1 MPNYKDNPYEDRNS
15 SRRSPSSDIHGRPRS
30 SASRQSGSRNP
41 NTANRYQRSYSTD
54 PNRSPRS
61 ASTRTPGGQTAALR
75 RRQARRKRAM
85 RRFFGVTVSLVV
97 LTTLILFFWSQRDQI
112 SHAIGSVSSYF
123 GSKQEDRKSGTPTD
137 RIPESE
143 NNPTNE
149 TGVLEQPIDSPYAK
163 DGIDFRLEAQTP
175 FFIGNQ
181 RAIVLIDAGH
191 GGMDGGAPGYLSN
204 GEQIAEATV
213 VLDIAMKLQEEL
225 NNQNIEAYLIR
236 DDDTF
241 YSLYARVARASHLAL
256 DYMSAYQ
263 PETVAD
269 RDFVDRMQTQLMVP
283 IEINSDNPSSGGFG
297 FMQGYGMS
305 AEQMQLLDL
314 QRECDNVIF
323 ISLHSNAHNTNKTLH
338 GMQAYYC
345 HDDNVEENEAAG
357 LAQQASPAGNQVY
370 RNRDNDRNQR
380 LAQSVYDA
388 ATGKAPQLSDTNAGR
403 PVLKGNYAVLR
414 EHGLAGTLI
423 EIGYMSHQGDIKL
436 LTDPEFQRKLAQG
449 LSEGI
454 ANYFVDQ
461 LS

>member
-1 MPNYKDNPYEDRNS
+1 
-15 SRRSPSSDIHGRPRS
+15 
-30 SASRQSGSRNP
+30 
-41 NTANRYQRSYSTD
+41 
-54 PNRSPRS
+54 
-61 ASTRTPGGQTAALR
+61 
-75 RRQARRKRAM
+75 M

-256 DYMSAYQ
+256 D
-263 PETVAD
+263 
-269 RDFVDRMQTQLMVP
+269 
-283 IEINSDNPSSGGFG
+283 
-297 FMQGYGMS
+297 
-305 AEQMQLLDL
+305 
-314 QRECDNVIF
+314 
-323 ISLHSNAHNTNKTLH
+323 
-338 GMQAYYC
+338 
-345 HDDNVEENEAAG
+345 
-357 LAQQASPAGNQVY
+357 
-370 RNRDNDRNQR
+370 
-380 LAQSVYDA
+380 
-388 ATGKAPQLSDTNAGR
+388 
-403 PVLKGNYAVLR
+403 
-414 EHGLAGTLI
+414 
-423 EIGYMSHQGDIKL
+423 
-436 LTDPEFQRKLAQG
+436 
-449 LSEGI
+449 
-454 ANYFVDQ
+454 
-461 LS
+461 